1 MAEHSARL
9 LIVDDNKV
17 NRLLLSRS
25 VELLGYRIA
34 LAENGRVA
42 LDKLRKEPFDLL
54 LLDIEMPELDGFAV
68 LEQLKAWGAEAPA
81 EVSGREERVYFAL
94 PRGLRRDSEESV

>member
-25 VELLGYRIA
+25 VELLGHRIA

-42 LDKLRKEPFDLL
+42 LDKL
-54 LLDIEMPELDGFAV
+54 
-68 LEQLKAWGAEAPA
+68 
-81 EVSGREERVYFAL
+81 
-94 PRGLRRDSEESV
+94 